1 MKRLAL
7 AANILIALGVIYALA
22 INGVLSIWVDQYG
35 FGMTFGYYQ
44 SFTGE

>member
-1 MKRLAL
+1 MRYLAIL
-7 AANILIALGVIYALA
+7 LNILIALGVIYALA

-35 FGMTFGYYQ
+35 FGVTFGYYQ